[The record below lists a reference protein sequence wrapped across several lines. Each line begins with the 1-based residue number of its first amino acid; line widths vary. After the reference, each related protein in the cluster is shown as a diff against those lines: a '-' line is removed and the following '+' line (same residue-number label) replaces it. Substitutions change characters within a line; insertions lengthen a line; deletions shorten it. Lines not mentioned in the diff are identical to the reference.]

1 MSRPAALRHFHR
13 AGVLLVLLFA
23 LALLVELIRASL
35 AAGVP
40 REIMIGLPG
49 IVWLT
54 APILVAAAFVSAS
67 STRVGA
73 GAFLALEIALIASVA
88 VEIRWGGPLGLMAL
102 PVMQAAAILLTFL
115 AALTFGWRMRPDFLR
130 GRAQTS

>member
-1 MSRPAALRHFHR
+1 MSRPAALRHLHR
-13 AGVLLVLLFA
+13 AAFLLALLFA
-23 LALLVELIRASL
+23 LVLLGQLIRSSL
-35 AAGVP
+35 TAGVP

-67 STRVGA
+67 STRAGA

-88 VEIRWGGPLGLMAL
+88 AGIRWGGPLGLMVL
-102 PVMQAAAILLTFL
+102 PVLQAGAILLVFL
-115 AALTFGWRMRPDFLR
+115 AALALGWRMRPDFLK
-130 GRAQTS
+130 G